1 MMTRPFFGVLGDAW
15 RCPRTGERIVVAL
28 KLWMRKHEDGYEKGL
43 LELYDQR
50 NIRGFPLL
58 IPVRAG
64 LAYSSSNDGV
74 EHGDIGV
81 EVHVLVSLAMVRWFT
96 AVKQGLGRDAAA
108 Y

>member
-1 MMTRPFFGVLGDAW
+1 M
-15 RCPRTGERIVVAL
+15 
-28 KLWMRKHEDGYEKGL
+28 
-43 LELYDQR
+43 
-50 NIRGFPLL
+50 
-58 IPVRAG
+58 PVWAG

-96 AVKQGLGRDAAA
+96 AVKQVLGRDAAA